1 MSMPNGEPVRV
12 PMSLEDV
19 VASLGQQVGGL
30 STQLAIR
37 DSIIGHLQAENA
49 ELRAAL
55 AGLDE
60 QKKESPRARPTSD
73 GD

>member
-60 QKKESPRARPTSD
+60 QKEPSARPASD